1 MTNRIDM
8 AVLTDAE
15 LAAVTGGN
23 AVTQPAING
32 LQLSFGPGPE
42 LFPTTGHSGPMPFGP
57 GPELVPTTGH
67 SGSIPFGPGPVI
79 FPGAGLKS
87 N

>member
-1 MTNRIDM
+1 MTNRIHM

-23 AVTQPAING
+23 ALTQPTING
-32 LQLSFGPGPE
+32 LQLPLGPGPE
-42 LFPTTGHSGPMPFGP
+42 LFPTTGHAGPIPFGP
-57 GPELVPTTGH
+57 GPEQVPTADH
-67 SGSIPFGPGPVI
+67 FDPIPFGPGPVI
-79 FPGAGLKS
+79 FPGAGQKA

>member
-23 AVTQPAING
+23 ALTQPTING
-32 LQLSFGPGPE
+32 LQLPLGPGPE
-42 LFPTTGHSGPMPFGP
+42 LFPTSAHAGP
-57 GPELVPTTGH
+57 L
-67 SGSIPFGPGPVI
+67 PFGPGPVI
-79 FPGAGLKS
+79 FPGAGQKA